1 MADYPV
7 LPSSKPSNDDYNLI
21 PDNKKEPIPGNEL
34 IIDEKKKNN
43 DLDINTPTFT
53 LSRKI
58 RWFIFFTLAVVSI
71 ISNIDGG
78 IIPAATETMKK
89 IMKVGEAE
97 IGLFGSID
105 YLGRIIGSLIFI
117 TIINTVNRR
126 IILIGTLFIKGLSLF
141 MPFFSKEN
149 YYLNLSA
156 RAISGFSQV
165 YYTIYLPV
173 WCDQYGPK
181 KHKTIMITLVQLGT
195 PLGVVIGFGLC
206 TLIGKTKWEY
216 SFGIEGIILG
226 ALGILIIFFPQLYF
240 SNNLMLIDGS
250 NVQVKEMPN
259 IDEEEEEQEEEK
271 KEIQETT
278 KIDDQKSP
286 TSLFREGKVKKK
298 SKFKFFRNIK
308 DIICEFVFLFTGL
321 SNSVVFF
328 GMAVIQFWGANFME
342 KVLGEKSELILLYV
356 FSAICITGPP
366 AGVILGGVVGSKIGG
381 YTTREAILY
390 CVGFSAISCVFGM
403 VVTAYS
409 NVYYF
414 GSMVWLYFLFSSAMV
429 PLETGIII
437 SALPER
443 LRGDGFSVMNFF
455 LNLIGNLPAS
465 SVYGLI
471 YENTKDTHPFL
482 AMFLTMAYNFVG
494 LAFVILGAIFRLR
507 KKDKNTI
514 QAKEEEEKEK
524 EKKEQTSSAETTIA
538 DNISKMYGAYGNP
551 KEAIK
556 DNDTDNS
563 PLPKYNE
570 GTL

>member
-1 MADYPV
+1 MTDFPII
-7 LPSSKPSNDDYNLI
+7 PSSKPSNNDDYNLI
-21 PDNKKEPIPGNEL
+21 SDNREAPEPGNEL
-34 IIDEKKKNN
+34 IPDEKKKNN

-53 LSRKI
+53 LSRKV
-58 RWFIFFTLAVVSI
+58 RWFIFFALAF
-71 ISNIDGG
+71 ISTFSNLDGG
-78 IIPAATETMKK
+78 IIPAATETMKE

-97 IGLFGSID
+97 IGLFGSMD
-105 YLGRIIGSLIFI
+105 YLGRIIGSLVFI
-117 TIINTVNRR
+117 TLINTVNRR
-126 IILIGTLFIKGLSLF
+126 FILIGTLFIKGLSLF
-141 MPFFSKEN
+141 IPFFSKYN

-181 KHKTIMITLVQLGT
+181 KHKTIMITIIQLGT
-195 PLGVVIGFGLC
+195 PLGIVLGFGLC
-206 TLIGKTKWEY
+206 TLIGKTIWEY

-226 ALGILIIFFPQLYF
+226 AMGILLIFFPQLYF
-240 SNNLMLIDGS
+240 SNTLMLIDGS
-250 NVQVKEMPN
+250 NVEVREMPN
-259 IDEEEEEQEEEK
+259 IDEEEEQEEEK
-271 KEIQETT
+271 KEIQETI
-278 KIDDQKSP
+278 KVDDQKSP
-286 TSLFREGKVKKK
+286 TSVFREGKVKKK
-298 SKFKFFRNIK
+298 RKFKLFRNIK

-381 YTTREAILY
+381 YTTRKAILY
-390 CVGFSAISCVFGM
+390 CVGFCAISCIFAM
-403 VVTAYS
+403 IVTVYS

-414 GSMVWLYFLFSSAMV
+414 GSMVWLYFLFSSAMI

-437 SALPER
+437 SSLPER

-471 YENTKDTHPFL
+471 FENTKDTQPSL
-482 AMFLTMAYNFVG
+482 AMFLTMAYNLVG
-494 LAFVILGAIFRLR
+494 LLFVILGAVFRLR
-507 KKDKNTI
+507 KKDKDTI
-514 QAKEEEEKEK
+514 IAKEEEKT
-524 EKKEQTSSAETTIA
+524 KKEQTSPAETTIG
-538 DNISKMYGAYGNP
+538 DNISKIYGAYGNP

-556 DNDTDNS
+556 DTDSDPS
-563 PLPKYNE
+563 PLSKYNE